1 MKYKTLLLWGTIE
14 ELARQLEN
22 QLNKLNQRYTDGI
35 EVVSITHCGTTLQS
49 GCLIVTYLI

>member
-14 ELARQLEN
+14 ELARQLES